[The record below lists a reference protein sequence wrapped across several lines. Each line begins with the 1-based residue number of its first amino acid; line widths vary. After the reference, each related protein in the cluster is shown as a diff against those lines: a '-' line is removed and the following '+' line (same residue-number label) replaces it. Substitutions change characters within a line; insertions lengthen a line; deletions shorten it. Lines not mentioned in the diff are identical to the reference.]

1 MNQVFKRSDGEH
13 QAVKDTRIQRHPK
26 ECSGVKRVRRKIDT
40 AWQTCGGAVRKKSTR
55 WLDQAKLGRASLTL
69 IRSMNFILRAREG
82 HETGKLCNQMHISE
96 EQS

>member
-13 QAVKDTRIQRHPK
+13 QAVKDTWLQRHPE
-26 ECSGVKRVRRKIDT
+26 ECSGVKRVRRELIDT

-55 WLDQAKLGRASLTL
+55 WPDQAKLGRASHTL

-82 HETGKLCNQMHISE
+82 HGTGQ
-96 EQS
+96 